1 MTETERGS
9 TPRDGVGYRGKQAC
23 AVVGITYRQLD
34 YWARTDLIRPSIA
47 DAAGS
52 GSQRLYSYLDLV
64 SLKVIKS
71 LLDAG
76 ISLQLARRAIEYL
89 HEHLGDDLP
98 SAHLVIDGSTV
109 LLKRDDELIDLIRA
123 GQHVLNIIPLGP
135 VVQAIDASIPSLDA
149 VAAEP
154 APSVSITA

>member
-1 MTETERGS
+1 MLFRS
-9 TPRDGVGYRGKQAC
+9 
-23 AVVGITYRQLD
+23 
-34 YWARTDLIRPSIA
+34 

-135 VVQAIDASIPSLDA
+135 VVKAIDASLPNLNA
-149 VAAEP
+149 VVAEP
-154 APSVSITA
+154 LPATSITA